1 MTNDISLLDKVKV
14 VVEMTKSNVFYAFI
28 IAFLLIISF
37 LFITT
42 NKNNAKESKRTFGSL
57 YAIALIIILIKY
69 ANSLTTMADY
79 MMNNLFIVFYFPNI
93 AVYLA
98 SILITNIIMW
108 ISLFNSSTKTSIKVL
123 NSIIFSIIHY
133 VLILILN
140 IITTK
145 KIDVFNQ
152 KELYANHDIHALI
165 ELTSNIFLIWIL
177 FLIFYKIIY
186 TYLEKKRQDK
196 VYERESLNVEHIK
209 DTKKEHDFTIN
220 LPENVIKVKAPYLL
234 KRETS
239 TTRIVYELPK
249 QTENT
254 AIYEQMLTL
263 DDYKL
268 LVSLLKEEKAKGVKT
283 ILKNANS
290 QMMEEENSKSLEKIE
305 SQKNKTVQ
313 HENRLS
319 ELMELYKSVG

>member
-1 MTNDISLLDKVKV
+1 MHDISLLDKIKV
-14 VVEMTKSNVFYAFI
+14 VVEMTKSNIFYALI
-28 IAFLLIISF
+28 IGFLLIISF

-79 MMNNLFIVFYFPNI
+79 MMNNVFIIFYFPNI
-93 AVYLA
+93 AVYLV
-98 SILITNIIMW
+98 SIIITNIIMW
-108 ISLFNSSTKTSIKVL
+108 ISIFSSSTKPAIKVL
-123 NSIIFSIIHY
+123 NSLIFSIIHY
-133 VLILILN
+133 VLILILT

-145 KIDVFNQ
+145 NIDVFNQ

-165 ELTSNIFLIWIL
+165 ELTSNIFLVWLL
-177 FLIFYKIIY
+177 FLVLYKIIY
-186 TYLEKKRQDK
+186 TYLEKKKKDK
-196 VYERESLNVEHIK
+196 IYEIEPLSVEHIK
-209 DTKKEHDFTIN
+209 ETKKDPDLTIN
-220 LPENVIKVKAPYLL
+220 LPESVVRVKAPYLL

-239 TTRIVYELPK
+239 TTRIIYELPK

-290 QMMEEENSKSLEKIE
+290 QITQEE
-305 SQKNKTVQ
+305 KNKPSEKVEPPKIQTSQ